1 MPDFGS
7 LSVSQILAHTENVEQ
22 KQGEYEN
29 MPGLFSRCSFII
41 CWCCVAG
48 WHTLEGSI
56 TNESLVFVFVCVAI
70 SLQLYCLVLFFFVS
84 ILLLSF
90 FSSISHRARFQ
101 IAPFASSFHSY
112 SHAMLGNGISYHQ
125 NRICFYWN
133 LKRYRWKL
141 LCAQAMQ
148 KYTAAEIFV
157 FRLYINSIENRNQY
171 TQRL

>member
-70 SLQLYCLVLFFFVS
+70 SLQLYCLVLFFRYSFFHFSHRFHIARVFRS
-84 ILLLSF
+84 PRLPLLSTPIRTQCSAMVYRTTKIVF
-90 FSSISHRARFQ
+90 AFIETWNDIVGNYYVLKQCKNTQQQRSLFSACIST
-101 IAPFASSFHSY
+101 
-112 SHAMLGNGISYHQ
+112 L
-125 NRICFYWN
+125 
-133 LKRYRWKL
+133 
-141 LCAQAMQ
+141 
-148 KYTAAEIFV
+148 
-157 FRLYINSIENRNQY
+157 
-171 TQRL
+171 